1 MKQRP
6 PGVRETGKLDSV
18 KHGCLLAIDFLL
30 LCSLA
35 LSGGTEMGP
44 HDQVL
49 TEAFTLH
56 SFSYLS
62 CFESLNLLK
71 IEDHIAEKQCCVV

>member
-6 PGVRETGKLDSV
+6 PGVRGTGELDSV

-35 LSGGTEMGP
+35 LSGGTETGP
-44 HDQVL
+44 RDQVL

-56 SFSYLS
+56 SFSCLS
-62 CFESLNLLK
+62 CFESLMRQQLAA
-71 IEDHIAEKQCCVV
+71 D